1 MTEHGYPAGL
11 DNRRR
16 RVYPPQPAEDLRNR
30 ENDRFRWVRLIYG
43 AYAILMFLH
52 HIYVTLYFKEVNYDS
67 ALFYIPW
74 ITFAVMTFFLGQL
87 WKDKAFW
94 ILVALLLLRVF
105 RIEAAGPKR
114 IAFRNEIL
122 IIGIYAYFGC
132 YGAGR
137 VFRNHPKD
145 LKMFVSVFCLLW
157 TLAMIAFSCCGIY
170 VGWTGE
176 PVQTPGADKFYLLYG
191 GTYRLA
197 PIYHMVEGGTL
208 ASASIAVAII
218 GFLVTKSKALR
229 IFYILEMIVIYIAG
243 ALTVTRTAY
252 ILNAFAICYILFFW
266 LESKHSGKQNGQL
279 PKAGQM
285 ILKYCALFLGTVLL
299 GFALIYLQ
307 MQFLD
312 AFNAVKSGRA
322 SVVSTAMAET
332 VADSAAK
339 TIQSR
344 DFVTDQGINGFLND
358 RLDIWRSTIEAFRRK
373 PSILWEGE
381 SAYKSM
387 KLVDSIR
394 KEWNTFKASHTHNIF
409 LQTILENGI
418 PALVLFLG
426 FLAFFLMNTVKT
438 IRHKELP
445 FWQRMI
451 SLPALVCV
459 ISDMQSINASAT
471 RGRPHM
477 TIFYLFIGLTMACAP
492 VKRKTPKRGS
502 RSRKRF

>member
-1 MTEHGYPAGL
+1 MTEYGYPAGL
-11 DNRRR
+11 DNRR

-145 LKMFVSVFCLLW
+145 LKMFVSAFCLLW

-176 PVQTPGADKFYLLYG
+176 KVGTLGADSFRLDPANG
-191 GTYRLA
+191 AYRLA
-197 PIYHMVEGGTL
+197 PVYHMVEGGTL
-208 ASASIAVAII
+208 ASASIAIAII
-218 GFLVTKSKALR
+218 GFMATKSKALK
-229 IFYILEMIVIYIAG
+229 IFYIPAMAIIYIAG

-252 ILNAFAICYILFFW
+252 ILNAFAICFVLFFW
-266 LESKHSGKQNGQL
+266 LDSKLSGKQTGEL
-279 PKAGQM
+279 PKTGQM
-285 ILKYCALFLGTVLL
+285 ILKRCGLFLGAVLL

-307 MQFLD
+307 MHFLD
-312 AFNAVKSGRA
+312 AFNAVRNGRA

-332 VADSAAK
+332 VADPAAK
-339 TIQSR
+339 IIQNR
-344 DFVTDQGINGFLND
+344 EFVTDQGINGFLTN

-418 PALVLFLG
+418 PALALFLG
-426 FLAFFLMNTVKT
+426 VLAFFLVNSVKT

-451 SLPALVCV
+451 SLPALVCL
-459 ISDMQSINASAT
+459 ISDMQSINASAV

-477 TIFYLFIGLTMACAP
+477 TIFYLFVGLTMACVP
-492 VKRKTPKRGS
+492 VRQKVAKRQNKQRW
-502 RSRKRF
+502 